1 MEILTV
7 LKDISEINFS
17 GNIIPHNWYKHVT
30 YSTAGGKTKA
40 DLLAI
45 NILADVVYWH
55 RLTEI
60 RDEATGKIIKY
71 DKKFHGDKLQKS
83 YDSYADQFGSTK
95 RAVKDSVDLL
105 VNLKLIQRNFEDI
118 KVRGLCLN
126 NVMFLTPIP
135 DNIKDITQVV
145 SELINTLPS
154 PECTVTETVV
164 LENCTPSYK
173 KTGEGQIETKLSLTS
188 CKNSEGVLQN
198 SVGVSA
204 EISDTNTEISFKI
217 SSEINTKSY
226 LIVRGAL
233 DDELFR
239 KAFNDFLIDDSNR
252 YRDDTFF
259 WINHNAEKYGCSLE
273 EVTHALKVCT
283 EKFKEGEMSY
293 FTGILR
299 KKAEAKGEGVKGFG
313 KRTVF
318 AIYEFLKHRLRPH
331 MEYVT
336 NYDLDMEQNILYFS
350 IRSKDD
356 QEPVS
361 DLFNIICENIK
372 SEFDIQLQPKLRLKL
387 S

>member
-71 DKKFHGDKLQKS
+71 DKKFNGDKLQKS

-105 VNLKLIQRNFEDI
+105 VNLKLIQRDFEDI

-135 DNIKDITQVV
+135 ENIKVITQIV
-145 SELINTLPS
+145 SDLINTLPS
-154 PECTVTETVV
+154 PECTSPETVV
-164 LENCTPSYK
+164 LENCTPSYEKTREGK
-173 KTGEGQIETKLSLTS
+173 KETKLSLTS
-188 CKNSEGVLQN
+188 CKNSEGVLRN
-198 SVGVSA
+198 FVGVST
-204 EISDTNTEISFKI
+204 EISDTNTEISFKS

-226 LIVRGAL
+226 LIVRGAE
-233 DDELFR
+233 DDLNFI
-239 KAFNDFLIDDSNR
+239 KAFQEFLVDDSYK
-252 YRDDTFF
+252 YRTDTFF
-259 WINHNAEKYGCSLE
+259 WINHNAEKWGSSLD
-273 EVTHALKVCT
+273 EVTQALKICAD
-283 EKFKEGEMSY
+283 KQKEGEIDY
-293 FTGILR
+293 LTGILR
-299 KKAEAKGEGVKGFG
+299 KKAEAKGQGYQGFG

-318 AIYEFLKHRLRPH
+318 AIYDYLKFRLKEQ
-331 MEYVT
+331 MEYIS
-336 NYDLDMEQNILYFS
+336 NYDLNMDQNILYYS
-350 IRSKDD
+350 IRSREDK
-356 QEPVS
+356 EPVEY
-361 DLFNIICENIK
+361 LFGQICENIK
-372 SEFDIQLQPKLRLKL
+372 SEFNVTLQPQLRL
-387 S
+387 

>member
-7 LKDISEINFS
+7 LKDISGINFS
-17 GNIIPHNWYKHVT
+17 GNVIPHNWYKHVT

-55 RLTEI
+55 RLTVV
-60 RDEATGKIIKY
+60 RDESSGQVVEY
-71 DKKFHGDKLQKS
+71 RKKFKGDKLQKS
-83 YDSYADQFGSTK
+83 YNSYADQFGSAK
-95 RAVKDSVDLL
+95 QSVKESIDLL
-105 VNLKLIQRNFEDI
+105 IELGLLQRDFENIIVN
-118 KVRGLCLN
+118 GACCN
-126 NVMFLTPIP
+126 NVMFLTPNPEKIE
-135 DNIKDITQVV
+135 NITQIE
-145 SELINTLPS
+145 SDKINYTLNSQPTVNEAEEIANTPLPINKRGVPS
-154 PECTVTETVV
+154 
-164 LENCTPSYK
+164 K
-173 KTGEGQIETKLSLTS
+173 KTTTYPAFSGEAPNK
-188 CKNSEGVLQN
+188 KEG
-198 SVGVSA
+198 
-204 EISDTNTEISFKI
+204 TNTEITP
-217 SSEINTKSY
+217 EINTKSY

-318 AIYEFLKHRLRPH
+318 AIYEFLKHRLKTH
-331 MEYVT
+331 TEYVT
-336 NYDLDMEQNILYFS
+336 NYDLDMEHSILYFS

>member
-7 LKDISEINFS
+7 LKDISGINFS

-71 DKKFHGDKLQKS
+71 DKKFQGDKLQKS

-105 VNLKLIQRNFEDI
+105 VNLKLIQRDFEDI

-135 DNIKDITQVV
+135 DNIKNITQVV

-164 LENCTPSYK
+164 
-173 KTGEGQIETKLSLTS
+173 
-188 CKNSEGVLQN
+188 
-198 SVGVSA
+198 
-204 EISDTNTEISFKI
+204 
-217 SSEINTKSY
+217 
-226 LIVRGAL
+226 
-233 DDELFR
+233 FR
-239 KAFNDFLIDDSNR
+239 KLYPLLQKNGGGSN
-252 YRDDTFF
+252 
-259 WINHNAEKYGCSLE
+259 
-273 EVTHALKVCT
+273 
-283 EKFKEGEMSY
+283 
-293 FTGILR
+293 
-299 KKAEAKGEGVKGFG
+299 
-313 KRTVF
+313 
-318 AIYEFLKHRLRPH
+318 
-331 MEYVT
+331 
-336 NYDLDMEQNILYFS
+336 
-350 IRSKDD
+350 
-356 QEPVS
+356 
-361 DLFNIICENIK
+361 
-372 SEFDIQLQPKLRLKL
+372 
-387 S
+387 

>member
-105 VNLKLIQRNFEDI
+105 VNLKLIQRDFEDI

-135 DNIKDITQVV
+135 DNIK
-145 SELINTLPS
+145 
-154 PECTVTETVV
+154 
-164 LENCTPSYK
+164 
-173 KTGEGQIETKLSLTS
+173 
-188 CKNSEGVLQN
+188 
-198 SVGVSA
+198 
-204 EISDTNTEISFKI
+204 
-217 SSEINTKSY
+217 
-226 LIVRGAL
+226 
-233 DDELFR
+233 
-239 KAFNDFLIDDSNR
+239 
-252 YRDDTFF
+252 
-259 WINHNAEKYGCSLE
+259 
-273 EVTHALKVCT
+273 
-283 EKFKEGEMSY
+283 
-293 FTGILR
+293 
-299 KKAEAKGEGVKGFG
+299 
-313 KRTVF
+313 
-318 AIYEFLKHRLRPH
+318 
-331 MEYVT
+331 
-336 NYDLDMEQNILYFS
+336 
-350 IRSKDD
+350 
-356 QEPVS
+356 
-361 DLFNIICENIK
+361 NIK
-372 SEFDIQLQPKLRLKL
+372 VFMFIFCTATVAG
-387 S
+387 

>member
-30 YSTAGGKTKA
+30 YSTAGGKTKS

-55 RLTEI
+55 RLAEI

-105 VNLKLIQRNFEDI
+105 VNLKLIQRDFEDI

-154 PECTVTETVV
+154 PEFTVTETVV

-173 KTGEGQIETKLSLTS
+173 KMVEGQNETKLSLTS
-188 CKNSEGVLQN
+188 CKNSEGVLRN
-198 SVGVSA
+198 FVGVST

-233 DDELFR
+233 DDELFL

-318 AIYEFLKHRLRPH
+318 AIYEFLKHRLKSH
-331 MEYVT
+331 SEYVT
-336 NYDLDMEQNILYFS
+336 NYDLDMEHSILYFS

>member
-105 VNLKLIQRNFEDI
+105 VNLKLIQRDFEDI

-135 DNIKDITQVV
+135 ENIKVITQIV
-145 SELINTLPS
+145 SDLINTLPS
-154 PECTVTETVV
+154 PGCTSPETEV
-164 LENCTPSYK
+164 LENCTPSYE
-173 KTGEGQIETKLSLTS
+173 KTGEGKKETKLSLTS
-188 CKNSEGVLQN
+188 CKNSEGVLRN
-198 SVGVSA
+198 FVGVST
-204 EISDTNTEISFKI
+204 EFSDTNTEISFKN

-226 LIVRGAL
+226 LIVRGAE
-233 DDELFR
+233 DDLNFI
-239 KAFNDFLIDDSNR
+239 KAFQEFLIDDSYK
-252 YRDDTFF
+252 YRTDTFF
-259 WINHNAEKYGCSLE
+259 WINHNAEKWGSSLD
-273 EVTHALKVCT
+273 EVTQALKICAD
-283 EKFKEGEMSY
+283 KQKEGEIDY
-293 FTGILR
+293 LTGILR
-299 KKAEAKGEGVKGFG
+299 KKAEAKGQGYQGFG

-318 AIYEFLKHRLRPH
+318 AIYDYLKFRLKEQ
-331 MEYVT
+331 MEYIS
-336 NYDLDMEQNILYFS
+336 NYDLNMDQNILYYS
-350 IRSKDD
+350 IRSREDK
-356 QEPVS
+356 EPVEY
-361 DLFNIICENIK
+361 LFGQICENIK
-372 SEFDIQLQPKLRLKL
+372 SEFNVTLQPQLRL
-387 S
+387 

>member
-7 LKDISEINFS
+7 LKDISGINFS

-105 VNLKLIQRNFEDI
+105 VNLKLIQRDFEDI

-173 KTGEGQIETKLSLTS
+173 KTEEGQNVTNLSLTS
-188 CKNSEGVLQN
+188 LKNSEGVLRN

-204 EISDTNTEISFKI
+204 EISDTNTESSFKI

-233 DDELFR
+233 DDEFFR

>member
-60 RDEATGKIIKY
+60 RDEATGKVIKY
-71 DKKFHGDKLQKS
+71 DKKFQGDKLQKS

-105 VNLKLIQRNFEDI
+105 VNLKLIQRDFEDI

-135 DNIKDITQVV
+135 EKVKVITQIV
-145 SELINTLPS
+145 SDLINTTPS
-154 PECTVTETVV
+154 PDCTVPETEV
-164 LENCTPSYK
+164 LENCTPSYE
-173 KTGEGQIETKLSLTS
+173 KTGEGKKGTKLSLTS
-188 CKNSEGVLQN
+188 CKNSEGVLRN
-198 SVGVSA
+198 FVGVST
-204 EISDTNTEISFKI
+204 EISDTNTEISFKN

-226 LIVRGAL
+226 LIVRGAE
-233 DDELFR
+233 DDLNFI
-239 KAFNDFLIDDSNR
+239 KAFQEFLVDDSYK
-252 YRDDTFF
+252 YRTDTFF
-259 WINHNAEKYGCSLE
+259 WINHNAEKWGSSLD
-273 EVTHALKVCT
+273 EVTQALKICAD
-283 EKFKEGEMSY
+283 KQKEGEIDY
-293 FTGILR
+293 LTGILR
-299 KKAEAKGEGVKGFG
+299 KKAEAKDQGYQGFG

-318 AIYEFLKHRLRPH
+318 AIYDYLKFRLKEQ
-331 MEYVT
+331 MEYIS
-336 NYDLDMEQNILYFS
+336 NYDLNMDQNILYYS
-350 IRSKDD
+350 IRSREDK
-356 QEPVS
+356 EPVEY
-361 DLFNIICENIK
+361 LFGQICENIK
-372 SEFDIQLQPKLRLKL
+372 SEFNVTLQPQLRL
-387 S
+387 